1 MLGKSETGRKRRE
14 TSPMITVKR
23 ETTVARIGRRMKN
36 PDIAIA
42 L

>member
-1 MLGKSETGRKRRE
+1 MFGKSETGRKWIE
-14 TSPMITVKR
+14 TSPMITVIR
-23 ETTVARIGRRMKN
+23 EITVARIGRRMKN